1 MSNDAEN
8 YFLFKWHIVNVSFCW
23 HTGDEHIRSPS
34 FIVET
39 LDKSKWH
46 LKLLPKGEENEDYLS
61 LFVTLESSDQNRCKI
76 EYEACIVDDQGSIL
90 ENSNRQKDLFL
101 SNEGW
106 GWEEFMEK
114 NNIFHS
120 KGMNCLYEDTLT
132 VCLKMWKS
140 NENMKQQGECI
151 ARTLLGVER
160 KSFVWAVERFSSLG
174 PDVKD
179 TYEIRSTENDKL
191 IMSLN
196 VSEASEEILC
206 LEFTAARDKMV
217 FRFRLFILCATG
229 KTEKIAEKEY
239 RFRGSLVKKLYFPFL
254 LTKKE
259 IVARKDNYLKDD
271 VLTLVCEC
279 AFSTGVATNEIQ
291 LTTYSHDTTLMKRA
305 GLLQDTK
312 KLQLSNDLKENLKS
326 LHADQLLS
334 DTKLKTKTNMF
345 PAHKCILSVRSP
357 VFKAMFTSDVR
368 EKIDDCVYIDDLDDD
383 SVIRMLNYIY
393 TGELEDLQWES
404 ARELYAAADKY
415 EILSLKEECSSFL
428 KTHLSPNNACEA
440 LILADMHS
448 DNDLKRMVQYFILR
462 HGTLVMNSNAWEELM
477 ESHPKLAAHTLTL
490 KYQ

>member
-1 MSNDAEN
+1 PPDETNRSLLPVIVVVCASFLKFHTMSNDAEN

-174 PDVKD
+174 PDVKN
-179 TYEIRSTENDKL
+179 TYEIRSTEYDEL

-206 LEFTAARDKMV
+206 LEFTTARYEMV

-229 KTEKIAEKEY
+229 KTEQIAEKEY
-239 RFRGSLVKKLYFPFL
+239 LFRGSFVKKLYFPFL

-279 AFSTGVATNEIQ
+279 AFSTGMIINEIQ

-334 DTKLKTKTNMF
+334 HVYK
-345 PAHKCILSVRSP
+345 R
-357 VFKAMFTSDVR
+357 R
-368 EKIDDCVYIDDLDDD
+368 ERKIDDCVYIDDLDADT
-383 SVIRMLNYIY
+383 VIRMLNYIY